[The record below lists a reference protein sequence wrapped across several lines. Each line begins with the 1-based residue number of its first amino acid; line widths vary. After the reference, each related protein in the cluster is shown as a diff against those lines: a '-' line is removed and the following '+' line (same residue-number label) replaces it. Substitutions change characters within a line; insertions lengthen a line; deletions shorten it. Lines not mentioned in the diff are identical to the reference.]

1 MKLSIVMPV
10 YNEATTV
17 EEAIAETLSTSF
29 ACEVELIVVDDGSTD
44 ATPKIL
50 ERLAPLAP
58 PNLTVVRHERN
69 GGKGAAVRTGAARA
83 RGDLVVV
90 IDADLEYRAADLP
103 RLVQPVL
110 DGVAEVVFGT
120 RTFGSHSAYSFWY
133 VLGNKGITLAANILF
148 NCYLSD
154 IYTCFKLIPLEL
166 FRDLHI
172 RREGFDAEIEATAK
186 LLKRGIRPYEVPVS
200 YRARR
205 RDEGKK
211 ITPLDGVRAVWT
223 ILQTRLDP
231 RS

>member
-29 ACEVELIVVDDGSTD
+29 PCEIELLVVDDGSTD

-50 ERLAPLAP
+50 EQLAR
-58 PNLTVVRHERN
+58 PNLTVLRHERN

-83 RGDLVVV
+83 DGDLIVVM
-90 IDADLEYRAADLP
+90 DADLEYRAADLP

-133 VLGNKGITLAANILF
+133 VVGNKGITLAANVLY

-154 IYTCFKLIPLEL
+154 IYTCFKLMPLAL
-166 FRDLHI
+166 FRDLQI

-186 LLKRGIRPYEVPVS
+186 LLKRGIRPYEVPVD

-211 ITPLDGVRAVWT
+211 ITAMDGVRAVWT
-223 ILQTRLDP
+223 ILEIRLDP
-231 RS
+231 RP